1 MRSGAQKGTGR
12 LGIDAID
19 GEDRPE
25 AEEKNFDSR
34 RFTASRQAFF
44 GEDVEDDDA
53 ELFVAAICPGQL
65 RTTVIGGELEARV
78 RCTFVCGKNRANG
91 ESEEGRSREA
101 RARRAEHRAY
111 LSSSRLRL
119 RGEETAQR

>member
-34 RFTASRQAFF
+34 RLTASRQAFF
-44 GEDVEDDDA
+44 GEDVEEDQA
-53 ELFVAAICPGQL
+53 ELQVAAI
-65 RTTVIGGELEARV
+65 
-78 RCTFVCGKNRANG
+78 
-91 ESEEGRSREA
+91 
-101 RARRAEHRAY
+101 
-111 LSSSRLRL
+111 
-119 RGEETAQR
+119 

>member
-1 MRSGAQKGTGR
+1 MHSGTQKGTGR

-34 RFTASRQAFF
+34 RLTASRQAFF
-44 GEDVEDDDA
+44 GEDVEDDNA

-65 RTTVIGGELEARV
+65 RTTASGGA
-78 RCTFVCGKNRANG
+78 
-91 ESEEGRSREA
+91 S
-101 RARRAEHRAY
+101 
-111 LSSSRLRL
+111 
-119 RGEETAQR
+119 